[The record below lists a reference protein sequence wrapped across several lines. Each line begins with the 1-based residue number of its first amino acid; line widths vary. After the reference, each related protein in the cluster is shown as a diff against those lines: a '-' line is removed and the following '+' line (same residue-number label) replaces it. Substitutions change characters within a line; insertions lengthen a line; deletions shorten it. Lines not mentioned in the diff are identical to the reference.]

1 MPTLRALE
9 CLVAVLDAGSI
20 TEAAAVL
27 HMSQPA
33 LSHQLA
39 ALEKELGAAV
49 VERLPRGVRA
59 TAAGRAIEV
68 DARAALA
75 ATDRVVAAGRAVAAG
90 SAGQLRIGCAES
102 LTASLLAPVLRQWR
116 RRHPDVRI
124 ALAEAAS
131 ANVRAQ
137 QLESGQADIAV
148 CPMPGRW
155 SGHSGLIGHEDVVV
169 VLPQG
174 HPLAEQSAIM
184 FEQLRDEPV
193 VHLSPENGFAGWLDS
208 VAAQH
213 GVLLTVA
220 MRTRQAVTA
229 AELAAAGVGIAIVP
243 RSAIGARFAGVV
255 VPLDPP
261 LARDLVCL
269 VANPADTLARR
280 FEAAVLARG
289 VRMP

>member
-20 TEAAAVL
+20 TEAAAAL

-59 TAAGRAIEV
+59 TAAGRAIEA
-68 DARAALA
+68 DARTALA
-75 ATDRVVAAGRAVAAG
+75 AADRVVTTGRDVAKG
-90 SAGQLRIGCAES
+90 VAGQLRIGCAES

-124 ALAEAAS
+124 VLTEATS
-131 ANVRAQ
+131 ADVLAQ
-137 QLESGQADIAV
+137 QLDSGQTDIAV
-148 CPMPGRW
+148 GPMPGRW
-155 SGHSGLIGHEDVVV
+155 TGHSGLIGHEDVVV

-174 HPLAEQSAIM
+174 HLLADQPAVT

-193 VHLSPENGFAGWLDS
+193 VHLNADNGFAGWLDS

-213 GVLLTVA
+213 GVVLTVE

-229 AELAAAGVGIAIVP
+229 AALAAAGVGIAIVP

-261 LARDLVCL
+261 LGRDLVCL

-280 FEAAVLARG
+280 FESAVLSRG

>member
-1 MPTLRALE
+1 MPTHRALE

-20 TEAAAVL
+20 TDAAATL

-39 ALEKELGAAV
+39 ALEKELGTAV

-59 TAAGRAIEV
+59 TAAGRAIEA

-75 ATDRVVAAGRAVAAG
+75 AADRVVATGRAVAVGA
-90 SAGQLRIGCAES
+90 AGQLRIACVES
-102 LTASLLAPVLRQWR
+102 LTAGLLAPVLRQWR

-124 ALAEAAS
+124 ALTEAAS
-131 ANVRAQ
+131 ADVLVQ
-137 QLESGQADIAV
+137 QLDSGQADLAV
-148 CPMPGRW
+148 CPMPSRW

-174 HPLAEQSAIM
+174 HRLADEPAIT

-193 VHLSPENGFAGWLDS
+193 VHFSPENGLAGWLDS
-208 VAAQH
+208 VAAHH
-213 GVLLTVA
+213 GVVLAVA

-229 AELAAAGVGIAIVP
+229 AQLAAAGVGVAIVP
-243 RSAIGARFAGVV
+243 RSAIGSRFAGVV
-255 VPLDPP
+255 LPMDPP
-261 LARDLVCL
+261 LGRDLVCL
-269 VANPADTLARR
+269 LANPADTLARR
-280 FEAAVLARG
+280 FESAARSRG
-289 VRMP
+289 VRVS

>member
-20 TEAAAVL
+20 TDAAAAL

-39 ALEKELGAAV
+39 ALEKEIGAAV

-59 TAAGRAIEV
+59 TVAGRAIEA

-75 ATDRVVAAGRAVAAG
+75 AADRVVATGRAVAAG
-90 SAGQLRIGCAES
+90 AAGQLRIACAES
-102 LTASLLAPVLRQWR
+102 MTAGLLAPVLRQWR

-124 ALAEAAS
+124 ALTEAAS
-131 ANVRAQ
+131 ADVLVR
-137 QLESGQADIAV
+137 QLDSGQADLAIG
-148 CPMPGRW
+148 PTPSRW
-155 SGHSGLIGHEDVVV
+155 TGHSGLIGFEEVVV

-174 HPLAEQSAIM
+174 HSLADQPAIT

-193 VHLSPENGFAGWLDS
+193 VHYSPDNGLAGWLDS

-213 GVLLTVA
+213 GVVLTVT
-220 MRTRQAVTA
+220 MRTRLAATA
-229 AELAAAGVGIAIVP
+229 AQLAAAGLGVAIVP
-243 RSAIGARFAGVV
+243 RTAIGARFAGVV
-255 VPLDPP
+255 VPMDPS
-261 LARDLVCL
+261 LGRDLLCL

-280 FEAAVLARG
+280 FETAVLSRG
-289 VRMP
+289 VRVS